1 MDLPT
6 IWFGV
11 IVAAWVLFFVLE
23 GFDFGVG
30 MIAGLARR
38 PLHERDA
45 AVRTIAPTWDGNEV
59 WLVGAI
65 GLMFAIFP
73 EWYAALLSGLYL
85 PMVLILLSLAA
96 RGVAL
101 EFRGKY
107 HGEGEEQWKDRC
119 DRVMAIS
126 SLLVVAL
133 WGAVFAV
140 LAKGLAINA
149 EGEVTSGGWDRSIAP
164 LITWESAAGAV
175 GAVLMALL
183 VGALFL
189 TLRTSGPLR
198 DWARPFAARTALLL
212 GIGTLVAAALTGEAV
227 ILAIAVPVLPAVV
240 AAHFGREGL
249 AFAGGVLSIA
259 VATGLALAWHA
270 PTLLPS
276 TLAASSSVTMDNAV
290 TSDFS
295 IHVVSWAALFILP
308 AVLIYQIFSYWIFR
322 RRISSARVP
331 TPA

>member
-1 MDLPT
+1 MGLPE

-73 EWYAALLSGLYL
+73 EWYASVLSSLYL
-85 PMVLILLSLAA
+85 PMVLILLALAA

-107 HGEGEEQWKDRC
+107 HGEGEERWKSRC
-119 DRVMAIS
+119 DTVMALA

-133 WGAVFAV
+133 WGAVVAV
-140 LAKGLAINA
+140 LARGLAINQ
-149 EGEVTSGGWDRSIAP
+149 EGEVVGSSWTRSIDP
-164 LITWESAAGAV
+164 LLTWQAAAGAA
-175 GAVLMALL
+175 GGVLTALL

-189 TLRTSGPLR
+189 SLRTTGPLR
-198 DWARPFAARTALLL
+198 NWARGLAFRVGGVVTA
-212 GIGTLVAAALTGEAV
+212 GALVAAALTTEPVVA
-227 ILAIAVPVLPAVV
+227 LIAVPALLATV
-240 AAHFGREGL
+240 AAHLGREGL
-249 AFAGGVLSIA
+249 AFTGGALTIALATVL
-259 VATGLALAWHA
+259 GLAWHA

-276 TLAASSSVTMDNAV
+276 TLDPAWSVTMDGAI

-295 IHVVSWAALFILP
+295 LGVISWAALFIMP
-308 AVLIYQIFSYWIFR
+308 AVLIYQAFSYWVFR
-322 RRISSARVP
+322 RRITSERVV
-331 TPA
+331 TA

>member
-1 MDLPT
+1 MDLPV

-11 IVAAWVLFFVLE
+11 IIAAWVLFFVLE

-38 PLHERDA
+38 PRHERDA

-73 EWYAALLSGLYL
+73 DWYASVLSSLYL
-85 PMVLILLSLAA
+85 PMVLILLALAA

-107 HGEGEEQWKDRC
+107 HGEGEERWKDRC
-119 DRVMAIS
+119 DAIMAWS

-133 WGAVFAV
+133 WGAVVAV
-140 LAKGLAINA
+140 LARGLAIDGQ
-149 EGEVTSGGWDRSIAP
+149 GEVMGGGWNRSIDP
-164 LITWESAAGAV
+164 LLTWEAAAGAL

-189 TLRTSGPLR
+189 SLRTTGPLR
-198 DWARPFAARTALLL
+198 DWSRGLAVQAGSVLAV
-212 GIGTLVAAALTGEAV
+212 GILAVAALSGQF
-227 ILAIAVPVLPAVV
+227 VV
-240 AAHFGREGL
+240 AMLVVPAAGAAAGAQLRREGL
-249 AFAGGVLSIA
+249 AFTAGALTIALATVL
-259 VATGLALAWHA
+259 GLAWQA
-270 PTLLPS
+270 PTLVPS
-276 TLAASSSVTMDNAV
+276 TLDATWSITMDSAV

-295 IHVVSWAALFILP
+295 LELISWAALFIMP
-308 AVLIYQIFSYWIFR
+308 AVVIYQAFSYWIFR
-322 RRISSARVP
+322 KRISSARV
-331 TPA
+331 TTA